1 MLNIYMYNKQI
12 IYELCQNAVNSQR
25 HCITSRSFT
34 N

>member
-1 MLNIYMYNKQI
+1 LYNKQI
-12 IYELCQNAVNSQR
+12 MYALGQNAVKSQR